1 MYGIIPALRAARG
14 LILIVDIGTL
24 PHRRT
29 SQAMGVFAL
38 RFGFWQQGRDAQQS
52 GATNDPV
59 MSRARVLLQSTVEGK
74 DGAISSCSQAAT
86 SNSDLTKAA
95 WATMSSPPI
104 RLTCPFLIIASV
116 S

>member
-14 LILIVDIGTL
+14 LILIVDIGAL

-29 SQAMGVFAL
+29 SQVMGVFAL

-59 MSRARVLLQSTVEGK
+59 MSRVSLSNMVIPAGLRELLTAFIVHFGTRP
-74 DGAISSCSQAAT
+74 DGT
-86 SNSDLTKAA
+86 S
-95 WATMSSPPI
+95 
-104 RLTCPFLIIASV
+104 
-116 S
+116 

>member
-14 LILIVDIGTL
+14 LILIVDIGAL

-29 SQAMGVFAL
+29 SQVMGVFAL

-59 MSRARVLLQSTVEGK
+59 MSRASLSNMVIPAGLRELLTAFIVHFGTRP
-74 DGAISSCSQAAT
+74 DGT
-86 SNSDLTKAA
+86 S
-95 WATMSSPPI
+95 
-104 RLTCPFLIIASV
+104 
-116 S
+116 